1 MVEAMGD
8 LRQRS
13 YGNSEDSQTLARLA
27 LFLYEKT
34 FRNEIT
40 FLGLQKAC
48 EQLSL
53 HGGDAAWEGPLF
65 ELLVVLTPQLALA
78 SSSVARYGEQSEK
91 LFSSLATQLLRLAT
105 EAGEDV
111 KTAAVV
117 ALAALCNSPVMTEM
131 LQRTQVLSALLGKLL
146 LRDPRESGEENP
158 DGVVARAALLANV
171 CRGVQV
177 SYEGCDASEECIT
190 VMNALANGILEE
202 TCEEV
207 LQLRICGVYLLV
219 KRGGITERLMAE
231 AQGVGGDN
239 HLAIGTCTD
248 KWNQFVTFRVRFE
261 LSFLSDLTLRGF
273 IDRNPGVEE
282 RIRRDEEEIK
292 GNTMKEKLR
301 KLEEKAERFHAMQ
314 RGLYEMGW

>member
-13 YGNSEDSQTLARLA
+13 YGNSEDSQTLAKLA

-34 FRNEIT
+34 FRNEVT

-48 EQLSL
+48 EQLTL
-53 HGGDAAWEGPLF
+53 CGGDAAWEGSLF

-78 SSSVARYGEQSEK
+78 SSSVARYGKQSEK
-91 LFSSLATQLLRLAT
+91 LFSSLTTQLMRLAT

-131 LQRTQVLSALLGKLL
+131 LQRTQVLNTMLSKLS
-146 LRDPRESGEENP
+146 LRDLKENEAENP
-158 DGVVARAALLANV
+158 DGVVAKAALLANV

-177 SYEGCDASEECIT
+177 SYEGCDASEECIA
-190 VMNALANGILEE
+190 VMNALCNGMLEE
-202 TCEEV
+202 TSEEV
-207 LQLRICGVYLLV
+207 LELRICGVYLLV
-219 KRGGITERLMAE
+219 KRGGVTERLMAE

-239 HLAIGTCTD
+239 RPAVDKCMD
-248 KWNQFVTFRVRFE
+248 KWNQLVNCVADYCFVCSHVTWFSDRVC
-261 LSFLSDLTLRGF
+261 SY
-273 IDRNPGVEE
+273 PKA
-282 RIRRDEEEIK
+282 IK
-292 GNTMKEKLR
+292 GD
-301 KLEEKAERFHAMQ
+301 Q
-314 RGLYEMGW
+314 GG